1 MSTSIVALGAVG
13 ALAQEA
19 APVPVTAA
27 EPPASVLRL
36 DPVTVTATR
45 GERPVDEV
53 PGTVSVITDSEI
65 DRRLVSD
72 PRDLLRY
79 EPGVSIGSDPTRS
92 GLTNYTI
99 RGIGGNRVLVQVDG
113 ARLPDFPATSPTF
126 NRDYVD
132 LDTVKRVEIVR
143 GPASSLYGSDAIGG
157 VVAYITKDP
166 ADYLTEFGRDVFVSA
181 KAGYDGAD
189 NSLATTAT
197 VAGRAGSLEGML
209 VATRRDGREVET
221 NGRAEANPQDYF
233 SNNLLGKLVWNAGD
247 HDTLKL
253 TGELRK
259 AVTWTDIRSERSAT
273 VLDSLG
279 RDTTDR
285 YRLSLDHAHDAPIGF
300 IDEVDWQ
307 LSWQRVGRSEDSTQR
322 RLTAGQPRLRI
333 TDQEF
338 EQDIW
343 GLDVQLLSRAEI
355 AGTANTFTYGID
367 IDYSDTSRPRER
379 TETNLVTGAVTR
391 FIGGELFP
399 NKTFPDST
407 TLLAGAY
414 VQDEIGIGR
423 LSVIPGVRV
432 DHYRLDPDPDQ
443 AYRNLNPG
451 ALQVGT
457 VTETAVSPK
466 LGATYR
472 LDDRFTLFGQYA
484 RGFRSP
490 PYDDA
495 NIGFTNAAFGYVVL
509 PNPDLEPETSDGFEA
524 GLRGNLG
531 TAAFSVSG
539 FYNRYRDFIEQVVVG
554 TSGGLQLFQAR
565 NLERVKIWG
574 AEAHGDWAV
583 GAGFT
588 LLGSLGYARGED
600 EDTGRPIDSVDPL
613 KLVGGIR
620 YDHPADSWGAEL
632 ATTYTARKS
641 RVSDAGFFQPPS
653 STVVDLMAYW
663 DVTPNVT
670 VNAGLFNLTDERYWN
685 PQDVTGQSRTSTSI
699 ERYAQPGRTVAV
711 NAIVKW

>member
-1 MSTSIVALGAVG
+1 M
-13 ALAQEA
+13 
-19 APVPVTAA
+19 
-27 EPPASVLRL
+27 LRL

-45 GERPVDEV
+45 SERPIGEV
-53 PGTVSVITDSEI
+53 PGTVSVITDDEI
-65 DRRLVSD
+65 DRRLVSN

-79 EPGVSIGSDPTRS
+79 EPGVSIGNDPSRS
-92 GLTNYTI
+92 GLTNYNI

-143 GPASSLYGSDAIGG
+143 GPASSLHGSDAIGG

-166 ADYLTEFGRDVFVSA
+166 ADYLAEFGRDVFVSGKTA
-181 KAGYDGAD
+181 YDGAD
-189 NSLATTAT
+189 DSFASTAT
-197 VAGRAGSLEGML
+197 LAGRVGSLEGML
-209 VATRRDGREVET
+209 VATRRDGEEVET
-221 NGRAEANPQDYF
+221 NGRATANPQDYF

-247 HDTLKL
+247 DDTLKL
-253 TGELRK
+253 TGEMRK

-273 VLDSLG
+273 VLDSLA

-285 YRLSLDHAHDAPIGF
+285 YRLSLDHQHDAPIGF
-300 IDEVDWQ
+300 IDQINWQ
-307 LSWQRVGRSEDSTQR
+307 LSWQRVSRSEDSTQR
-322 RLTAGQPRLRI
+322 RLTAGQRRLRV

-338 EQDIW
+338 DQDIY
-343 GLDVQLLSRAEI
+343 GLDVQLMSKAVLAGLS
-355 AGTANTFTYGID
+355 NTFTYGID
-367 IDYSDTSRPRER
+367 IDYSDTSRPRDR

-391 FIGGELFP
+391 FVGGELFP

-414 VQDEIGIGR
+414 VQDEIRIGR
-423 LSVIPGVRV
+423 FGLTPGVRI
-432 DHYRLDPDPDQ
+432 DYYKLDPEPDQ
-443 AYRNLNPG
+443 DYRNLNPG
-451 ALQVGT
+451 TLDVGK

-466 LGATYR
+466 LGVTYD
-472 LDDRFTLFGQYA
+472 LDDRFTVFGQYA
-484 RGFRSP
+484 HGFRSP

-495 NIGFTNAAFGYVVL
+495 NIGFTNAAFGYAVL

-524 GLRGNLG
+524 GLRGDFG
-531 TAAFSVSG
+531 DAGFSVSG

-554 TSGGLQLFQAR
+554 TAGGLQLFQAR

-574 AEAHGDWAV
+574 AEARGDWTV
-583 GAGFT
+583 GHGVT

-600 EDTGRPIDSVDPL
+600 EETGDPIDSVDPL

-620 YDHPADSWGAEL
+620 YDHPEDAWGVEL

-641 RVSDAGFFQPPS
+641 RVSDDTLYQPPS

-663 DVTPNVT
+663 DVTPNFT
-670 VNAGLFNLTDERYWN
+670 LNAGLFNLTDERYWN

-699 ERYAQPGRTVAV
+699 ERYAQPGRTIAV
-711 NAIVKW
+711 NAILKW